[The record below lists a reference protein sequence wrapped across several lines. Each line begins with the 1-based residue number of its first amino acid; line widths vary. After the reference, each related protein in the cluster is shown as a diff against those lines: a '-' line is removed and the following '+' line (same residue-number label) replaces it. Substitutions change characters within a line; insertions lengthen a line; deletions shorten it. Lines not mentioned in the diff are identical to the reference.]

1 MILREYNYE
10 ASVIFSPST
19 VKLRRMIAEK
29 SASEAEQYPEDFR
42 GEAACIFYKY
52 DYVFPYDKLDGLRR
66 YILSVKDRTGLR
78 NSYRGYIALDLSDWA
93 DHVDE
98 EYFKIFI
105 MYLTDHSDGI
115 HYMLFFETRD
125 ATIKHQ
131 ILGILRQYMDVRVV
145 DDPMRLGDMHAP
157 KYLNRETL

>member
-10 ASVIFSPST
+10 ASVMFSPST
-19 VKLRRMIAEK
+19 VRLRRVIADK
-29 SASEAEQYPEDFR
+29 SEWEAETCPEDFG

-78 NSYRGYIALDLSDWA
+78 NSYRGYIALDLSEWA

-98 EYFKIFI
+98 DYFKIFI

-115 HYMLFFETRD
+115 HYIMFFETRN
-125 ATIKHQ
+125 AAIKEQ
-131 ILGILRQYMDVRVV
+131 ILKILRQYMDVRVV
-145 DDPMRLGDMHAP
+145 DDPMRLGDVHAP
-157 KYLNRETL
+157 KYLRREVL

>member
-10 ASVIFSPST
+10 ASVIFSTST
-19 VKLRRMIAEK
+19 VKLCRMIAEK

-78 NSYRGYIALDLSDWA
+78 NSYRGYIALDLSEWA

-115 HYMLFFETRD
+115 HYMLFFGARD
-125 ATIKHQ
+125 AAIKKQ
-131 ILGILRQYMDVRVV
+131 ILGILRQYMGVKVV
-145 DDPMRLGDMHAP
+145 DDPMRFGDMHTP
-157 KYLNRETL
+157 KYMRKEAL